1 MHIGR
6 RTSVYR
12 RQIILGNG
20 LAGRTFHRAALH
32 YLRARPQCRAHFTA
46 MSEPRQGA
54 FHLTNTLTRKKEEFV
69 PLNPPHVGLYVCGP
83 TVYSDVHLGNV
94 RSFLTFD
101 VLYRWLSNLGYKVRY
116 VRNITDVGHLVGD
129 VDEGED
135 KIAKRARLEQ
145 LEPMEIVQKY
155 TNGFHDVMRMFNIL
169 PPSIE
174 PTATGHLIEQIEMVK
189 RIIASG
195 YGYEANGSV
204 YFDVPRYAEKHPYGE
219 LSGRKID
226 ELITNTR
233 DTEGMD
239 EKRSPLDFA
248 IWKRA
253 EAQHLMKW
261 PSPWGE
267 GFPGWHLEC
276 SAMSTKYLGHTFDI
290 HGGGMDLKFP
300 HHECEIAQSVAADG
314 KPPVRYWMHGNML
327 TVNGRKMA
335 KSEGNGFTPEELIS
349 GNHKLLE
356 RGYSAMTVRF
366 FMLQCHYASTL
377 DFSNAAMQAA
387 EKGLERLMAAVD
399 VLEKLKPGS
408 HDDADIAALEQRCHA
423 AMNDDLNTPVM
434 IAELFEGVRII
445 NSAHDGKLS
454 LTAASIER
462 LRGLHNTMVFQVLGM
477 RREDAAKGDDSALD
491 GLVQEFIRQRAAA
504 KARKDFAESDRIRDH
519 LAALGI
525 VLKDTKEGTT
535 WERA

>member
-1 MHIGR
+1 MAEQLKGP
-6 RTSVYR
+6 
-12 RQIILGNG
+12 L
-20 LAGRTFHRAALH
+20 
-32 YLRARPQCRAHFTA
+32 
-46 MSEPRQGA
+46 
-54 FHLTNTLTRKKEEFV
+54 HLTNTLSRKKEEFI

-101 VLYRWLSNLGYKVRY
+101 ILFRWLNFLGYKVRY

-129 VDEGED
+129 LDEGED
-135 KIAKRARLEQ
+135 KIAKRALLEQ

-155 TNGFHDVMRMFNIL
+155 TNGFHDVMRLFNIL

-204 YFDVPRYAEKHPYGE
+204 YFDVPGFAEKHEYGK

-233 DTEGMD
+233 DTEGMA

-248 IWKRA
+248 IWKKA

-276 SAMSTKYLGHTFDI
+276 SAMSTKYLGQSFDI

-314 KPPVRYWMHGNML
+314 IAPVRYWMHGNML
-327 TVNGRKMA
+327 TVNGRKMS
-335 KSEGNGFTPEELIS
+335 KSEGNGFTPEELLT
-349 GNHKLLE
+349 GDHQLLE
-356 RGYSAMTVRF
+356 QGYSAMTVRF

-387 EKGLERLMAAVD
+387 EKGLERLMSAMAKLPKLKAGAKDDVD
-399 VLEKLKPGS
+399 VP
-408 HDDADIAALEQRCHA
+408 ALEQRCYA
-423 AMNDDLNTPVM
+423 AMNDDLNTPIM
-434 IAELFEGVRII
+434 IAELFEGVRVI
-445 NSAHDGKLS
+445 NSVHDGKQV
-454 LTAASIER
+454 LTQASIDR
-462 LRGLHNTMVFQVLGM
+462 LKKLMEQMVFDVLGL
-477 RREDAAKGDDSALD
+477 RQEQATAGDDTALD
-491 GLVQEFIRQRAAA
+491 GLVQEFIHMRADA
-504 KARKDFAESDRIRDH
+504 KAAKDFATSDRIRDQ
-519 LAALGI
+519 LLALGI
-525 VLKDTKEGTT
+525 TIMDTKEGTT
-535 WERA
+535 WERV

>member
-1 MHIGR
+1 MSDSKKGPLHI
-6 RTSVYR
+6 
-12 RQIILGNG
+12 
-20 LAGRTFHRAALH
+20 
-32 YLRARPQCRAHFTA
+32 
-46 MSEPRQGA
+46 
-54 FHLTNTLTRKKEEFV
+54 TNTLTRKKEEFI
-69 PLNPPHVGLYVCGP
+69 PLRPPHVGLYVCGP

-101 VLYRWLSNLGYKVRY
+101 VLYRWLTHLGYKVRY

-129 VDEGED
+129 IDEGED

-155 TNGFHDVMRMFNIL
+155 TNGFHDVMRLFNIL
-169 PPSIE
+169 SPSIE
-174 PTATGHLIEQIEMVK
+174 PTATGHLIEQIGMVE
-189 RIIASG
+189 RIVKSG

-204 YFDVPRYAEKHPYGE
+204 YFDVPRYAEKHAYGE

-233 DTEGMD
+233 DTEGQD

-248 IWKRA
+248 IWKKA

-276 SAMSTKYLGHTFDI
+276 SAMSTKYLGGTFDI

-314 KPPVRYWMHGNML
+314 IAPVRYWMHGNML

-335 KSEGNGFTPEELIS
+335 KSEGNGFTPEELLT
-349 GNHKLLE
+349 GNHKLLDK
-356 RGYSAMTVRF
+356 GYSAMTVRF

-387 EKGLERLMAAVD
+387 EKGLARMMAAIGT
-399 VLEKLKPGS
+399 LTKLKPDVRIAR
-408 HDDADIAALEQRCHA
+408 HDKINTSIDDSDPFPTADADIEGLEQRCYA

-445 NSAHDGKLS
+445 NSVNDGKLS
-454 LTAASIER
+454 LTDAGIDR
-462 LRGLHNTMVFQVLGM
+462 LEGLFQRMAFDVLGLKP
-477 RREDAAKGDDSALD
+477 EQQAANDDVAMN
-491 GLVQEFIRQRAAA
+491 GLVQEFIRMRAEA
-504 KARKDFAESDRIRDH
+504 KARKDFAASDGIRDR

-525 VLKDTKEGTT
+525 ILKDTKEGTT